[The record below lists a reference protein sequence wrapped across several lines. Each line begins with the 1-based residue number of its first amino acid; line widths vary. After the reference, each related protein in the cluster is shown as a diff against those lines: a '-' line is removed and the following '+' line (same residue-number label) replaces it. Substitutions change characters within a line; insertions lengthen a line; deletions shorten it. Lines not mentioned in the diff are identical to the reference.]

1 MMKRIV
7 LVALM
12 LAGCSSATEPQP
24 SLSFNT
30 TSPVGSYSLVT
41 VNAESLPGAVSV
53 GGAQFMVTSALMD
66 IRSGNT
72 FSGNMS
78 ARNVA
83 TGMGMTK
90 EFAGTWTQS
99 GDSLTVLYDSG
110 DCSDLAV
117 IAGPTLRIAADCAH
131 GFELLYHR

>member
-1 MMKRIV
+1 MKRIV
-7 LVALM
+7 LVALV
-12 LAGCSSATEPQP
+12 LGGCSSVTEPEAST
-24 SLSFNT
+24 SLA
-30 TSPVGSYSLVT
+30 SPNAVGSYNLVT
-41 VNAESLPGAVSV
+41 VNAEGLPAAVSV
-53 GGAQFMVTSALMD
+53 GGAQFTVTSALMD

-72 FSGNMS
+72 FSGSVS

-90 EFAGTWTQS
+90 DFAGTWTQS
-99 GDSLTVLYDSG
+99 GDSLTLLYDSG